1 MMKKKMKTL
10 FCKSI
15 TKQQRPFSRITAKKE
30 IQDRR
35 FKSIED
41 EIKIETPKEIARN
54 WIKEITQKRS
64 ECKQILINR
73 ALKKARN

>member
-1 MMKKKMKTL
+1 MKKMKTIRKL
-10 FCKSI
+10 I

-41 EIKIETPKEIARN
+41 EIKLRRQRKIARN

-64 ECKQILINR
+64 SASR
-73 ALKKARN
+73 Y